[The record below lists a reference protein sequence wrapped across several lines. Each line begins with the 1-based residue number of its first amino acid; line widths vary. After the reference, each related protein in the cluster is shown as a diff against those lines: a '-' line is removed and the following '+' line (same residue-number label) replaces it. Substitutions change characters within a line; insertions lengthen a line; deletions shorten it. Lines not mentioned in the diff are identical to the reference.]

1 MSLPPDPHD
10 DDLDDERSAA
20 LAPPPPP
27 PPPPSPPPQASGPAA
42 AADVPTP
49 PPSPAYA
56 TAGTTSSRETGS
68 AGRLGASLP
77 AAPATAAGPPGP
89 DLTGDAGAQHLKPG
103 ARPGGRRS
111 PLAWAVGAV
120 VAALALAAGVVVL
133 DGNDEDETASD
144 PAPADEPADDP
155 AGTDGPDT
163 SPADPAPA
171 GPASPVAAA
180 EALIAAVEQGD
191 CATMINVMTVESWG
205 SDGATVEEAL
215 AQCQAEY
222 SEEGGGEL
230 AGVDFGAVSLVS
242 ESGDEALVEVAFEID
257 GQPGSEQWPVRRV
270 DGAWKVHLERSGGG

>member
-20 LAPPPPP
+20 LAPLPPPP
-27 PPPPSPPPQASGPAA
+27 PPPPPPPQASGPAA

-56 TAGTTSSRETGS
+56 TAGTTSSRGTGS

-77 AAPATAAGPPGP
+77 AAPAAAAGPPGP

-111 PLAWAVGAV
+111 PLPWALGAV
-120 VAALALAAGVVVL
+120 VAALAVAAGVVVL
-133 DGNDEDETASD
+133 GGNDEDETASD
-144 PAPADEPADDP
+144 PAPADEPADDT

-163 SPADPAPA
+163 TPAGPAPV